1 MARGSNSDR
10 TTCSTFHPATTHT
23 LWETNRWSRS
33 IGQGSESMDGLQSTT
48 ARPTSGDALRRA
60 FGALIEPA
68 MRIAVRSR
76 SAAQGRGGSAWIG
89 VHVGEVELSPPNGAK
104 GIAIHEVARIAAAA
118 GSGEILT
125 SEATRALS
133 MSAGL
138 EFTDR
143 GEHQLK
149 GLDGQRRLFAFVA
162 DR

>member
-1 MARGSNSDR
+1 M
-10 TTCSTFHPATTHT
+10 P
-23 LWETNRWSRS
+23 
-33 IGQGSESMDGLQSTT
+33 
-48 ARPTSGDALRRA
+48 
-60 FGALIEPA
+60 
-68 MRIAVRSR
+68 VR
-76 SAAQGRGGSAWIG
+76 IG
-89 VHVGEVELSPPNGAK
+89 VHVGEVELTPNGAK

-118 GSGEILT
+118 RSGEILT

-138 EFTDR
+138 EFTDK

>member
-1 MARGSNSDR
+1 
-10 TTCSTFHPATTHT
+10 
-23 LWETNRWSRS
+23 
-33 IGQGSESMDGLQSTT
+33 MDGLQSTT
-48 ARPTSGDALRRA
+48 ARPSPRGVADDRYR
-60 FGALIEPA
+60 GIDGGRP
-68 MRIAVRSR
+68 VR
-76 SAAQGRGGSAWIG
+76 IG
-89 VHVGEVELSPPNGAK
+89 VHVGEVELTPNGAK

-118 GSGEILT
+118 DSGEILT